1 MATASGLTWWVV
13 LSPVSF
19 LRCCKRLRLV
29 RAGSGDDL
37 PAGAVTFERG
47 LIRMVRDVRLRDLD
61 PDKRRTTRVL
71 LLSIQTTFALAWAV
85 IAVFVAA
92 LAFG

>member
-1 MATASGLTWWVV
+1 
-13 LSPVSF
+13 
-19 LRCCKRLRLV
+19 
-29 RAGSGDDL
+29 
-37 PAGAVTFERG
+37 
-47 LIRMVRDVRLRDLD
+47 MVRDVRLRDLD

-71 LLSIQTTFALAWAV
+71 LLSIQTMFALAWAV